1 MFYRPVVEAHGL
13 KHNPFKAL
21 VAPRPIAWVSTVDGA
36 GRVNLAP
43 FSFFNGV
50 AEAPPILMFAAYGKK
65 AQEPLDKDTLRNVLE
80 TREFVI
86 NLVTYDLR
94 EAMNITAAPF
104 AAGEDEFERAGLT
117 KAASREVAPPRVAE
131 SPVAFECRFLTRT
144 ELPSTDPGYT
154 NGAVF
159 GEVVGIHIDDAVIR
173 DGMVDVTLY
182 RPLARLGYMDYTAV
196 SEVFSMPRP
205 TVAPKDNA

>member
-1 MFYRPVVEAHGL
+1 MFYRPSVEPHGL

-80 TREFVI
+80 TREFVVSI
-86 NLVTYDLR
+86 VPFALK
-94 EAMNITAAPF
+94 EAMNLTSAAL
-104 AAGEDEFERAGLT
+104 AAGEDEFDAAGLT
-117 KAASREVAPPRVAE
+117 KARSREVAPPRVAE
-131 SPVAFECRFLTRT
+131 SPVAFECKFLTRT
-144 ELPSTDPGYT
+144 ELPSSDPNYS

-159 GEVVGIHIDDAVIR
+159 GEVVGIHIDDAVIV
-173 DGMVDVTLY
+173 DGMVDVTRY
-182 RPLARLGYMDYTAV
+182 RPLARLGYMDYTSVEA
-196 SEVFSMPRP
+196 VFSMPRP
-205 TVAPKDNA
+205 PSAPKG